1 MKEHKEGVYQNS
13 TELMDL
19 GGKPFYMNDF
29 VDACLY
35 GRLNLF
41 LQGDTGSGKTQLAKD
56 AMDYFGTTLGDGEFA
71 KEFQEKFLDKLD
83 NKSNY
88 ALSSVNKFGTD
99 KTMFLLG
106 RNDMDTRE
114 LFQRFNLGRLN
125 QKPKYNLEPLVDIEN
140 GEINYYYPIFEN
152 GNFIQKKLLPEQVKR
167 VREELEKLAV
177 NSDEIRELT
186 SKIDTR
192 LFVVDELPNCV
203 PAVTAQLFNL
213 FDGFIEINGKAYPI
227 GSGYSVGIATGN
239 IGQKFTESSN
249 DIGRALKDRMHVTI
263 DTDYFKPTS
272 WDTFKIL
279 STNTNP
285 RVDFTKNSGGAS
297 VEDKILKINNEI
309 ISSEVPLEKLVIAN
323 YLIHGLDYVNL
334 DGKETTK
341 TKLKDAW
348 PSAITNHGKG
358 SDESLVLPVSP
369 RAAKSILRLSQA
381 FDYIAKEKGLTD
393 EQVKEN
399 YFNSMMNAYKFVGAY
414 SGILNDL
421 AVRENYE
428 NDKYSALDA
437 IILTTKTQFNENA
450 GSISAGLEMTNGG
463 KKSKKVLDKF
473 SGRWEFMKNFLEK
486 AYEENSGGLN

>member
-1 MKEHKEGVYQNS
+1 MKEHKGVYQNS

-56 AMDYFGTTLGDGEFA
+56 AMDYFGTTLGDGKFA
-71 KEFQEKFLDKLD
+71 KEFQERFSDKLD

-88 ALSSVNKFGTD
+88 ALSSLSKFDLD

-114 LFQRFNLGRLN
+114 LFQRFNLNMLN
-125 QKPKYNLEPLVDIEN
+125 QKPKYNLEPLVNLET
-140 GEINYYYPIFEN
+140 GEINYYYPVFEN
-152 GNFIQKKLLPEQVKR
+152 ENFIQKKLSLEQAKKVK
-167 VREELEKLAV
+167 EGLEKLAV
-177 NSDEIRELT
+177 NSEEIRELT
-186 SKIDTR
+186 SKINTR
-192 LFVVDELPNCV
+192 LFVVDELPNSV
-203 PAVTAQLFNL
+203 PAVRAQLFNL
-213 FDGFIEINGKAYPI
+213 FDGFIEINGKTYPI
-227 GSGYSVGIATGN
+227 GNGYSVGIATGN
-239 IGQKFTESSN
+239 IGQKFTESNN
-249 DIGRALKDRMHVTI
+249 DLGRALKDRMHVTI
-263 DTDYFKPTS
+263 DTDYFKPTA
-272 WDTFKIL
+272 WDTFNIL
-279 STNTNP
+279 SNNTNP
-285 RVDFTKNSGGAS
+285 RVDFAKKSENEGLEKKVLG
-297 VEDKILKINNEI
+297 VHNEI
-309 ISSEVPLEKLVIAN
+309 VSSEIPFEKLVVAN
-323 YLIHGLDYVNL
+323 YLIHGLDYVNI

-348 PSAITNHGKG
+348 PNVITNHGKG

-414 SGILNDL
+414 SGVLNDL
-421 AVRENYE
+421 AVREIYG
-428 NDKYSALDA
+428 NDKYSAMDA
-437 IILTTKTQFNENA
+437 VISTTKTQFSEKENA
-450 GSISAGLEMTNGG
+450 IQAGIGMINEG
-463 KKSKKVLDKF
+463 KKSKKILDKF
-473 SGRWEFMKNFLEK
+473 DGRWSFMNGFLEK
-486 AYEENSGGLN
+486 AVEENSKEKK